1 MESRKQ
7 NLDSVLQWILKPKI
21 PKAANSKVDTHQ
33 PNTNIAPVV
42 VGFVLLGGLHLPFTK
57 LNTLCVLY
65 VIADSRRLGLVSN
78 LKSEFFQRHGHYE

>member
-21 PKAANSKVDTHQ
+21 PKAASKVDTQQ

-42 VGFVLLGGLHLPFTK
+42 
-57 LNTLCVLY
+57 
-65 VIADSRRLGLVSN
+65 
-78 LKSEFFQRHGHYE
+78 